1 MKFCSLLL
9 ISLLAALPNFAAAQ
23 EPAKAVVVAEKA
35 PGQAAIAEGI
45 EVQGV
50 ITKINKKDRTV
61 TLKGAE
67 GKEVSFVAGP
77 EVKRFDQAKVGD
89 IVTITFFEALGLE
102 LKKAGAGIRERSE
115 KTEVVRTKP
124 GEPVGAAIS
133 HHVTV
138 IADVIAIDAAKGKVT
153 LRGPKRTAELT
164 IKDPEQLKDI
174 KVGDQVEARYVEAT
188 VVTLT
193 PGKKK

>member
-1 MKFCSLLL
+1 MKLCSLLL
-9 ISLLAALPNFAAAQ
+9 ISLLSALPTFATAQ
-23 EPAKAVVVAEKA
+23 DAPKAVIVAEKA

-77 EVKRFDQAKVGD
+77 EVKRFNQAKVGD
-89 IVTITFFEALGLE
+89 IVTVTFFEALGLE
-102 LKKAGAGIRERSE
+102 LKKAGNGVRERSE

-124 GEPVGAAIS
+124 GEPVGAAVS

-138 IADVIAIDAAKGKVT
+138 VADVTAIDAATGKVT

-164 IKDPEQLKDI
+164 IKDKEQLKDI

-188 VVTLT
+188 VITLT

>member
-1 MKFCSLLL
+1 MKLCSLLL
-9 ISLLAALPNFAAAQ
+9 ISLLSALPSFATAQ
-23 EPAKAVVVAEKA
+23 DAPKAVIAVEKA
-35 PGQAAIAEGI
+35 PGQVAVAEGI

-77 EVKRFDQAKVGD
+77 EVKRFNEAKVGD
-89 IVTITFFEALGLE
+89 IVTVTFFEALGLE
-102 LKKAGAGIRERSE
+102 LKKSTAGIRERSE
-115 KTEVVRTKP
+115 KTDVVRTKP
-124 GEPVGAAIS
+124 GEPAGAAIS

-138 IADVIAIDAAKGKVT
+138 IADVTAIDAATGKVT

-164 IKDPEQLKDI
+164 VKDKEQLKDI

-188 VVTLT
+188 VITLT

>member
-1 MKFCSLLL
+1 MKLCSLLL
-9 ISLLAALPNFAAAQ
+9 ISLLSALPNFASAQ
-23 EPAKAVVVAEKA
+23 EPAKSVVVAEKA
-35 PGQAAIAEGI
+35 PGQVAVAEGI

-77 EVKRFDQAKVGD
+77 EVKRFNEAKVGD
-89 IVTITFFEALGLE
+89 IVTVTFFEALGLE
-102 LKKAGAGIRERSE
+102 LKKATGGIRERSE

-124 GEPVGAAIS
+124 GEPVGGVVS

-138 IADVIAIDAAKGKVT
+138 IADVTAVDATTGKVT

-164 IKDPEQLKDI
+164 IKDKEQLKDI

>member
-1 MKFCSLLL
+1 MKLCSLLL
-9 ISLLAALPNFAAAQ
+9 ISLLSALPSFATAQ
-23 EPAKAVVVAEKA
+23 DAPKAVIAVEKA
-35 PGQAAIAEGI
+35 PGQVAVAEGI

-77 EVKRFDQAKVGD
+77 EVKRFNQAKVGD
-89 IVTITFFEALGLE
+89 IVTVTFFEALGLE
-102 LKKAGAGIRERSE
+102 LKKAGNGVRERSE

-124 GEPVGAAIS
+124 GEPVGAAVS

-138 IADVIAIDAAKGKVT
+138 IADVTAIDAATGKVT

-164 IKDPEQLKDI
+164 VKDNEQLKDI

-188 VVTLT
+188 VITLT